1 LLVISIEDKE
11 QYFNDLKQQFTEEV
25 QRLEKVLKGDGEK
38 QRELES
44 DAPMKKEQAPE
55 EGADDEYWESE
66 F

>member
-1 LLVISIEDKE
+1 
-11 QYFNDLKQQFTEEV
+11 V